1 MNRRLHEL
9 VALAAL
15 AALGCGLALAVGDF
29 WFAAIFGI
37 ASEVKRPREIGMT
50 SLVKKV
56 RLNFVGAEH

>member
-37 ASEVKRPREIGMT
+37 ASAVKRPREM
-50 SLVKKV
+50 
-56 RLNFVGAEH
+56 